1 MKNIL
6 GTLAFVGICLVIYTK
21 YKESKVSAKDI
32 KIVN

>member
-21 YKESKVSAKDI
+21 YKESRTTAQDI
-32 KIVN
+32 KIVK